1 MLKRKEKGKLT
12 AFRDIPNKKL
22 LEETAKIDE
31 VLCNFKTQSIT
42 KTNELLYAGAVFVT
56 NRLVVKINKA
66 PKKKEPVCK
75 RRLQNKD

>member
-1 MLKRKEKGKLT
+1 MLKRRQKGKLT

-22 LEETAKIDE
+22 LEETAKVDE
-31 VLCNFKTQSIT
+31 VLCNFKTKSIT

-56 NRLVVKINKA
+56 NRLAVKINKA
-66 PKKKEPVCK
+66 PKKKEPMCK